1 VVKLVRQKTK
11 KYRGTLYGRG
21 KKAGRGKGK
30 RGGSGMAGLGK
41 HRWIWMVKYEPD
53 HYGSHGFVRH
63 AVEREIKAINVGE
76 LDRNYEKFISQGLV
90 EIKNDKVYFDL
101 NKMGYDV
108 LLGGG
113 QVGRPMVIKVAKA
126 TEKAVEKIKNAG
138 GEVEIDGDKEE

>member
-1 VVKLVRQKTK
+1 MVKPKTK

-30 RGGSGMAGLGK
+30 RGGRGMAGLGK

-63 AVEREIKAINVGE
+63 SQKREVEAINVGE
-76 LDRNYEKFISQGLV
+76 LDRSFNKLV
-90 EIKNDKVYFDL
+90 QNGDVKVENDKIILDL
-101 NKMGYDV
+101 RKMGYGV

-113 QVGRPMVIKVAKA
+113 QVGRPFHVLVDRA
-126 TEKAVEKIKNAG
+126 TDRAIEKIRSAG

>member
-1 VVKLVRQKTK
+1 MTLVKERTK

-41 HRWIWMVKYEPD
+41 HRWIWMVKYQPD

-63 AVEREIKAINVGE
+63 AQHREERAINVGE
-76 LDRNYEKFISQGLV
+76 LDRSYGTLIQKGAANV
-90 EIKNDKVYFDL
+90 ENDKVHVDL
-101 NKMGYDV
+101 GEIGYSV

-113 QVGRPMVIKVAKA
+113 QVGRPFHIKVARA
-126 TEKAVEKIKNAG
+126 TERAVEKVRNAG
-138 GEVEIDGDKEE
+138 GEVETDGDKEE

>member
-1 VVKLVRQKTK
+1 MVKQKTK
-11 KYRGTLYGRG
+11 KYRGSLYGRG

-63 AVEREIKAINVGE
+63 AQRREAKAINVGE
-76 LDRNYEKFISQGLV
+76 LDRSFNDLV
-90 EIKNDKVYFDL
+90 QNGSARVENDRINVNLKE
-101 NKMGYDV
+101 MGYTI

-113 QVGRPMVIKVAKA
+113 QVGRPFYIKVGRA
-126 TEKAVEKIKNAG
+126 TDRAVEKVRSAG

>member
-1 VVKLVRQKTK
+1 LVRQKTK

-63 AVEREIKAINVGE
+63 ALRREEKAINVGDI
-76 LDRNYEKFISQGLV
+76 DRSYDIFVKEGLAKV
-90 EIKNDKVYFDL
+90 ENDVVNIDL
-101 NKMGYDV
+101 KSMGYSL
-108 LLGGG
+108 LLGAG
-113 QVGRPMVIKVAKA
+113 QVGRPFHIKVSRA
-126 TEKAVEKIKNAG
+126 TERAMEKVRNAG
-138 GEVEIDGDKEE
+138 GEVETDGDKEE